1 MTFPFLK
8 DGFNIL
14 GCPVRFLVEGGSG
27 ERYRGKAQDF
37 QERGLVW
44 FFCFQF
50 STARIKFYLSLQNE
64 NKNKP
69 YQKKV
74 QGGSGGESRRKSSTR
89 AGGER
94 EQQAGATGGC
104 AES

>member
-14 GCPVRFLVEGGSG
+14 GCPVRFLVAGGSG

-50 STARIKFYLSLQNE
+50 STARITFYLSLQNE

-74 QGGSGGESRRKSSTR
+74 KGGSRGESRRVIDQKGR
-89 AGGER
+89 GEG
-94 EQQAGATGGC
+94 QQAGATGGC